1 MYINIIFL
9 NAPLTYICIFG
20 MLLSILVLVFNKGHK
35 SSNRFLAG
43 VLFFSALFSLVNFAI
58 FFGKSVFWVAIF
70 ETSFNTVFFLIGPM
84 SYFYVRSVLRDNSKL
99 SKWDYLHFLLYFIL
113 FSGTIRFVFT
123 SWDHKLE
130 VAKVL
135 ISNDSLSKSQRIQ
148 DFLPSFINNGIR
160 PFHLAS
166 YVIAN
171 WILIF
176 KFKANLKERYLR
188 TYQYKLMRNWLFC
201 FNILLTANA
210 IFISI
215 IIFNLFIYRNNW
227 EFLNSSYYFFL
238 FLASGYTALNI
249 VLMAFPQILYGLPF
263 EFVYQNRSEYAT
275 TTNEPIKDIMEEEES
290 AHTDSIAEERKL
302 PQFYSSEYISQ
313 IECLLNNAKGK
324 KLFLDPEFSIDQ
336 ISEDSDIPTHHISYY
351 FNNIAR
357 VKFTEWRNSQRI
369 EHAIVLMNKETLDL
383 LNFKWITTN
392 AGFTSQSTFIRAFKT
407 HTGFSPN
414 EYLLM
419 LKEDRIQ

>member
-1 MYINIIFL
+1 
-9 NAPLTYICIFG
+9 

-70 ETSFNTVFFLIGPM
+70 ETSFNTVFFLIGPL

-99 SKWDYLHFLLYFIL
+99 SKWDYLHFLIYFIL
-113 FSGTIRFVFT
+113 FTGTIRFVFT

-135 ISNDSLSKSQRIQ
+135 ISNETLSKSQRIQ

-160 PFHLAS
+160 PFHLAV

-176 KFKANLKERYLR
+176 KFKANLKERYLY
-188 TYQYKLMRNWLFC
+188 TYQFKLMRNWLFC

-215 IIFNLFIYRNNW
+215 IIFNLFVYSNNE
-227 EFLNSSYYFFL
+227 EFLNRSYYFF
-238 FLASGYTALNI
+238 FLLSAGYTALNI
-249 VLMAFPQILYGLPF
+249 VLLAFPQIMYGLPF
-263 EFVYQNRSEYAT
+263 ESVYQNRADYAK
-275 TTNEPIKDIMEEEES
+275 TTNEPILDIMDEEES
-290 AHTDSIAEERKL
+290 DPVDIIGGERKL
-302 PQFYSSEYISQ
+302 PQFYSSLYIRQ
-313 IECLLNNAKGK
+313 IEDLLENAKGK
-324 KLFLDPEFSIDQ
+324 KEYLHPEFSIDHIQ
-336 ISEDSDIPTHHISYY
+336 ADSNIPIHHISFY
-351 FNNIAR
+351 FNNIAQ
-357 VKFTEWRNSQRI
+357 VKFTEWRNLNRI
-369 EHAIVLMNKETLDL
+369 EHAIELMNKDVLNSV
-383 LNFKWITTN
+383 NFKWIATK
-392 AGFTSQSTFIRAFKT
+392 AGFSTQSTFIRAFKS
-407 HTGFSPN
+407 HTGYSPS
-414 EYLLM
+414 EYLVM
-419 LKEDRIQ
+419 LYAERVQ